1 MARSADSMPWI
12 APPVRIALD
21 RAAAR
26 RSAFA
31 QASSAALRRGPP
43 WVLLAILAVYLV
55 WGSTYLAIRIALET
69 VPPFAIGAIRFLIAG
84 AGLYAGLRLTGAP
97 APTAVQWRTAA
108 LTGVL
113 LFVGGNGLVVLG
125 EQWVDS
131 GLVALIVGTMPLWAA
146 LFGGLVGERPSRRE
160 WLGLA
165 LGFVGVAALQ
175 LGGAL
180 GDAGAGALVVLLS
193 PVCWALGVVL
203 GRTRPLPAG
212 PMAAA
217 AQMLTGGA
225 ALLALSLASGES
237 LTTLPSARSALAL
250 VYLVVFGSL
259 VGFTAYGYL
268 LRHARPA
275 VANSYAYVNPVVAIV
290 LGAAL
295 AGELVTPTTWLAAAV
310 ILSGVAVLR
319 GPGRAR

>member
-1 MARSADSMPWI
+1 MARAADPLPWI
-12 APPVRIALD
+12 APPVRIAWD

-26 RSAFA
+26 RPQPS
-31 QASSAALRRGPP
+31 ASSTRLRRGPP
-43 WVLLAILAVYLV
+43 WVLLAILAVYFL

-69 VPPFAIGAIRFLIAG
+69 IPPFSLGALRFLVAG
-84 AGLYAGLRLTGAP
+84 GGMYGALRLAGAP
-97 APTAVQWRTAA
+97 APTAAQWRTAA
-108 LTGVL
+108 LTGAL
-113 LFVGGNGLVVLG
+113 LFVGGNGFVVLG
-125 EQWVDS
+125 EQWVSS

-146 LFGGLVGERPSRRE
+146 LFGGLAGQQAPSRRE
-160 WLGLA
+160 WLGLV

-175 LGGAL
+175 LGGSL
-180 GDAGAGALVVLLS
+180 GGAGAAALIVVLS

-203 GRTRPLPAG
+203 GRARPLPPG

-217 AQMLTGGA
+217 SQMLCGGA
-225 ALLALSLASGES
+225 ALLALALVSGES
-237 LTTLPSARSALAL
+237 PTLPSLRSTLALAHL
-250 VYLVVFGSL
+250 IVFGSL
-259 VGFTAYGYL
+259 VGFTAYAYL

-295 AGELVTPTTWLAAAV
+295 AGEQVTASTWFAAAV

-319 GPGRAR
+319 GPGRRR